1 MGVLALTFPI
11 ILFPPWASVQCR
23 ASCTLLVG
31 RRMTILLA
39 CLKYD
44 WSSNTRHSEI
54 LMSDWGVQMELLPAE
69 CYEHR
74 HTSAPIIHAP
84 SPLTDSLLKSSVCVC
99 VRVRIRFEVL
109 KNSQPITLSGE
120 LTQINDKRVCKH
132 KNCSNRISN
141 DGNSWKRWFKLRFFP
156 SQTLEIYK
164 CHVVQPKCINIQET
178 KVKKITVP
186 RDPHYD
192 IKMQLFF

>member
-1 MGVLALTFPI
+1 MFVSHWYDYLFTIFFSFCGVENNFRCSICRVCPNWAFRKLLQLFDTYSTLQREMGMLALTFPI
-11 ILFPPWASVQCR
+11 ILFPPWTSVQCR

-84 SPLTDSLLKSSVCVC
+84 SPLTETHSLRAVCVC
-99 VRVRIRFEVL
+99 VRIRLEVL
-109 KNSQPITLSGE
+109 KNSHT
-120 LTQINDKRVCKH
+120 
-132 KNCSNRISN
+132 
-141 DGNSWKRWFKLRFFP
+141 
-156 SQTLEIYK
+156 
-164 CHVVQPKCINIQET
+164 
-178 KVKKITVP
+178 TVN
-186 RDPHYD
+186 
-192 IKMQLFF
+192 Q

>member
-1 MGVLALTFPI
+1 MFVSHWYDYLFTIFFSFCGVENNFRLCPNWAFRKWLQLFDTYSTLQREMGMLALTFPI

-84 SPLTDSLLKSSVCVC
+84 SPLTETHSLRAVCVC
-99 VRVRIRFEVL
+99 VRIRLEVL
-109 KNSQPITLSGE
+109 KNSHT
-120 LTQINDKRVCKH
+120 
-132 KNCSNRISN
+132 
-141 DGNSWKRWFKLRFFP
+141 
-156 SQTLEIYK
+156 
-164 CHVVQPKCINIQET
+164 
-178 KVKKITVP
+178 TVN
-186 RDPHYD
+186 
-192 IKMQLFF
+192 Q